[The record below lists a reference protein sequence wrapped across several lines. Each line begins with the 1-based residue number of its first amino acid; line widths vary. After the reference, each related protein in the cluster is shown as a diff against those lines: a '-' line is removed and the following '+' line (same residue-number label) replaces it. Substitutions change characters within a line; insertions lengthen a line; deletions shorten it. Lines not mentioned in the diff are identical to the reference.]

1 MQPQIRLGR
10 IFGIEIG
17 LHYSWLIIAVLIAT
31 SLAGHFSEA
40 HPGWE
45 ATTIWATAIITAL
58 LFFAAII
65 VHELSHAAVA
75 KLRGLPVRSITLF
88 ALGGVA
94 QIGKEAADAKTEF
107 WMGIAGPR

>member
-1 MQPQIRLGR
+1 MQAQIRLGR

-31 SLAGHFSEA
+31 SLGGHFGEA

-45 ATTIWATAIITAL
+45 STTIWATAIITAL

-65 VHELSHAAVA
+65 VHELSHAVIAR
-75 KLRGLPVRSITLF
+75 LRGLPVRTKLF
-88 ALGGVA
+88 LRSP
-94 QIGKEAADAKTEF
+94 QS
-107 WMGIAGPR
+107 